1 MSDRHR
7 AEART
12 SSMEITV
19 GLRHSTTGAGAGSAM
34 FHSAPL
40 VGRDVQVQRFL
51 GAFREVVYRGRAAAV
66 LFHGPS
72 GAGKSRLVAEAL
84 ATLEKEGRPFRLLE
98 CRGTQ
103 TGALEYLA
111 ELLRHR
117 FKSEMAAEQPARA
130 LVSSL
135 RELVPTHEVVEVSVA
150 VAVLVGIE
158 LPGGHASL
166 TSLRELLEDPARRQ
180 PFVVDILNR
189 LFRRETERAPL
200 ILRLHDPDAA
210 DPESRAILAEALQVL
225 ADVPMLVVAE
235 QEETQRTD
243 VSGPRRFVRSNTSP
257 GADKTGIDLPALA
270 MHSESSMPARR
281 PSDGPPDLDSS
292 LLRTAEADPWDQL
305 GSLARDLG
313 ELDADATHV
322 IERPASLRPATH
334 TRFFGLPCEQIDVP
348 PLTDLQMESLVRKAL
363 RHVVDAPDALVGM
376 LQTAAAGLP
385 IRLEQGLVA
394 LVSHQVIESDEDGVW
409 HVRMDRL
416 MGEELPSDLEQLS
429 LSRLRALPAKHRHIL
444 ELASIVGEQFRV
456 SEVLALM
463 RVDEEEGEIPFFERR
478 TENRLRRIL
487 LDVQGKDV
495 VVFEPGEGAT
505 GDEVFRFRFEREREL
520 LGAAVPARRR
530 EILHRVLAQVLERR
544 GAQPARIARHWR
556 DGNAQR
562 RASIALLRAGN
573 RSAAAFQVRAA
584 VEYLEVAVDALGID
598 EGEELFTG
606 LASLANCYLTLGEF
620 DRVDATCRRLA
631 QFAYALSTPRFA
643 ARAFL
648 LRGTAGRHRGDME
661 DAYQHLERALELAR
675 RQDEQP
681 EVQAMV
687 AEILDEMVT
696 NRWSSGA
703 HFSEALRLADEALKV
718 RRAMGDTAGTAQ
730 TLLYIGQIQYAR
742 RRAGDAKN
750 CFEQA
755 EKLAR
760 EEGLTPV
767 LARARN
773 ALGITAYFQRD
784 FDRAGAYWA
793 EVLEM
798 SQALGDRFLRAA
810 VLNNLGEMAFRRGS
824 VRQAADYL
832 QRAVD
837 LGRSIGEHRVT
848 ADALRH
854 LSQIALGETALDQA
868 VNYGRQALDEARRSG
883 VRMSVAR
890 ALRNLGEVWGHT
902 LFQDQFKDAPDVATQ
917 IAATHM
923 SVVERVMEAERSFQE
938 SMALLEAM
946 GDQTE
951 LRQTYK
957 SYARFLRERG
967 RGDEAAE
974 LESQLDAT
982 EMYRDT

>member
-1 MSDRHR
+1 
-7 AEART
+7 
-12 SSMEITV
+12 MEMTV
-19 GLRHSTTGAGAGSAM
+19 GLPSSAADGASL
-34 FHSAPL
+34 FKNAPL
-40 VGRDVQVQRFL
+40 VGRDAQVQKVL
-51 GAFREVVYRGRAAAV
+51 ASFRDVVYRGRSAAV
-66 LFHGPS
+66 LLHGPS
-72 GAGKSRLVAEAL
+72 GAGKSRIVTEVLD
-84 ATLEKEGRPFRLLE
+84 TLQREGRSIRLLE

-103 TGALEYLA
+103 TGPLGYLA
-111 ELLRHR
+111 ELLRDR
-117 FKSEMAAEQPARA
+117 FSDEIAAEQPARA
-130 LVSSL
+130 LVAAL

-166 TSLRELLEDPARRQ
+166 VSLRELLEDPARRR
-180 PFVVDILNR
+180 PFVVDILHR

-200 ILRLHDPDAA
+200 ILRLRSPDDA
-210 DPESRAILAEALQVL
+210 DPESRSILADAMQVL
-225 ADVPMLVVAE
+225 ADVPLLVIAE
-235 QEETQRTD
+235 QEEAERTD
-243 VSGPRRFVRSNTSP
+243 VSGPRRFIRASTSP

-270 MHSESSMPARR
+270 SHSDHSMRAHR
-281 PSDGPPDLDSS
+281 PSGDVPELDPT
-292 LLRTAEADPWDQL
+292 LMKTAEASPWDEL
-305 GSLARDLG
+305 DSFARDLD

-322 IERPASLRPATH
+322 IERPAALRPAAAAK
-334 TRFFGLPCEQIDVP
+334 FFGLPCEHVAVP

-363 RHVVDAPDALVGM
+363 AQVADAPDALVGM
-376 LQTAAAGLP
+376 LLNAASGLP
-385 IRLEQGLVA
+385 SRLEQGLVA
-394 LVSHQVIESDEDGVW
+394 LVSHQVIESVGNGRWE
-409 HVRMDRL
+409 VRIERL

-444 ELASIVGEQFRV
+444 ELASIVGEKFQV

-463 RVDEEEGEIPFFERR
+463 RTEEEEGEIPFFERR
-478 TENRLRRIL
+478 TESRLRRIL
-487 LDVQGKDV
+487 LDVQGRDV
-495 VVFEPGEGAT
+495 VVFEADEGKT

-520 LGAAVPARRR
+520 LGASLPASRRQT
-530 EILHRVLAQVLERR
+530 LHRVLAQVLERR
-544 GAQPARIARHWR
+544 DASPARIASHWR
-556 DGNAQR
+556 AGNADR
-562 RASIALLRAGN
+562 RASVALLRAGT
-573 RSAAAFQVRAA
+573 RAAARFQVRAA
-584 VEYLEVAVDALGID
+584 VEFLEQATQVLGID
-598 EGEELFTG
+598 EGEELFAG
-606 LASLANCYLTLGEF
+606 LASLGNCYLTLGEF
-620 DRVDATCRRLA
+620 DQVDATCQRLA
-631 QFAYALSTPRFA
+631 QYAYAMAMPRYG

-648 LRGTAGRHRGDME
+648 LQGTAGRHRGDME
-661 DAYQHLERALELAR
+661 QAYKHLERALELAKR
-675 RQDEQP
+675 EQDDP
-681 EVQAMV
+681 EVKQMV

-718 RRAMGDTAGTAQ
+718 RRDMGDSAGTAQ

-784 FDRAGAYWA
+784 FDRAHAYWS

-798 SQALGDRFLRAA
+798 SQQLGDRFLRAA
-810 VLNNLGEMAFRRGS
+810 VLNNLGEMAYRRGS

-832 QRAVD
+832 HRAVD

-854 LSQIALGETALDQA
+854 LSRIALGETALDQA
-868 VNYGRQALDEARRSG
+868 VSYGRQALDEARRSG

-902 LFQDQFKDAPDVATQ
+902 LFQDAFKDAHDVSTH

-923 SVVERVMEAERSFQE
+923 TVVERVMEAERSFQE

-946 GDQTE
+946 GDETE

-967 RGDEAAE
+967 RNDEAAE

-982 EMYRDT
+982 EMYRGG